1 MRPISALALLSALAL
16 TACETPQQSCLSSA
30 SRDLRIVESLIRE
43 TQGNLQRGYAIE
55 EDQVVDVDRSF
66 CRVEREDGD
75 IDLVPCD
82 RTEVENVR
90 RPVAIDLRA
99 EQAKLDGLLE
109 RRAALTTQTA
119 ARQQACLASYPE

>member
-1 MRPISALALLSALAL
+1 MRPTSALALMAALAL
-16 TACETPQQSCLSSA
+16 AACETPQQSCLSSA
-30 SRDLRIVESLIRE
+30 SRDLRVVESLIRE

-55 EDQVVDVDRSF
+55 EEQIVDVDRSF

-82 RTEVENVR
+82 RTEVENVS

-109 RRAALTTQTA
+109 RRAALTAQTA
-119 ARQQACLASYPE
+119 ARQQACIATFPE